1 MADMERSRVR
11 EKEPPPLSNYEL
23 ALKRAKETAERNL
36 LEIGRAHV

>member
-23 ALKRAKETAERNL
+23 ALKR
-36 LEIGRAHV
+36 EIGRAHV